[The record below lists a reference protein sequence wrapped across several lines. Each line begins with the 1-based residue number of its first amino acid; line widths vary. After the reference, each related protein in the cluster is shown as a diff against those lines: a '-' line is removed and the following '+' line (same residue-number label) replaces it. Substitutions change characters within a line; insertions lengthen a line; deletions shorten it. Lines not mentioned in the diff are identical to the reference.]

1 MAENLLDQITEITQ
15 VGAKHWSAFETVSPG
30 GIPFAGYLCRQES
43 DKFGMLAVT
52 EQAGAPRLEFIYAM
66 PKIDYPYIPQQDG
79 SLRVVIDVPPGTV
92 DARFTHKLDGT
103 AIIFYPLT
111 GPDGEILEVIPR
123 TRLQPV
129 LTPSRWG
136 DWNALLAA
144 ALPDRSGVEAAVR
157 TERAVLIFELW
168 GNRNAH
174 LIRYDEPLRLTLHTA
189 RHLDGRLYPFPDVMA
204 LAEKYGLEVVKSV
217 AVLTPDAAGLVAA
230 YAQVQAEMEARN
242 QAAGEEVF
250 VDEGVILAL
259 STAQTA
265 VYLKCKPPSIEEI
278 HWQAD
283 QHVSKAHIEQALFKL
298 AENNYDFDTGQVADL
313 YEKLE
318 SDFDRE
324 ELEANAD
331 LIERI
336 FHDFRAEMRKQATL
350 RDLLR
355 TLIAQENLDP
365 TDLPGLMR
373 HLSKHYARSEMS
385 WVFGVVK
392 SLGGR

>member
-1 MAENLLDQITEITQ
+1 MSDTTLEQIISITG
-15 VGAKHWSAFETVSPG
+15 VAAKYWSAFETVSPG
-30 GIPFAGYLCRQES
+30 GISFAGFLCRQES
-43 DKFGMLAVT
+43 DKFGLLAVT
-52 EQAGAPRLEFIYAM
+52 EQAGAPRLELIYAM
-66 PKIDYPYIPQQDG
+66 PKIDYPYVKQQDG

-111 GPDGEILEVIPR
+111 GPDGEILEVVAR

-129 LTPSRWG
+129 LTASRWG
-136 DWNALLAA
+136 DWNALLDA

-157 TERAVLIFELW
+157 RERAVLIFELW

-174 LIRYDEPLRLTLHTA
+174 LIRYDEPLKLTLHTA
-189 RHLDGRLYPFPDVMA
+189 RHLDGRLFPFPRVMA
-204 LAEKYGLEVVKSV
+204 LGEKYGLEVVESV

-230 YAQVQAEMEARN
+230 YAQVQAEMETRN
-242 QAAGEEVF
+242 RAAGEEVF
-250 VDEGVILAL
+250 VEEGVILAL

-265 VYLKCKPPSIEEI
+265 LYLKCKPPSIEEI

-298 AENNYDFDTGQVADL
+298 AENAYDFDNGEVGDL
-313 YEKLE
+313 YNQLE

-336 FHDFRAEMRKQATL
+336 FHEFSADMRKRAIL
-350 RDLLR
+350 RERLR
-355 TLIAQENLDP
+355 TLIAEENLDP
-365 TDLPGLMR
+365 TDLPALMR

-392 SLGGR
+392 NS